1 MPALS
6 ITPAKRATLRAQ
18 AHALKPVVMIGAD
31 GLTEAVLAEIEIH
44 LSVHELIKIRV
55 LGDDRDA
62 RAAIYQHICEQLN
75 AAPVQHIGKLLLIW
89 RAAPAPQEYQTT
101 LARPAHQGQAAKPAK
116 GRGSRLVTIV
126 KPNPNPSRRPQTK
139 SVLVRGNERVT
150 AGGSIKKAKTRQA
163 STKRQYQSDK

>member
-31 GLTEAVLAEIEIH
+31 GLTKAVLAEIEIH

-62 RAAIYQHICEQLN
+62 RAAVYQDICEQLN

-89 RAAPAPQEYQTT
+89 RATPAPQAYPTT
-101 LARPAHQGQAAKPAK
+101 LARPTKGQATKPAK

-150 AGGSIKKAKTRQA
+150 AGGSIKKAKNRQA